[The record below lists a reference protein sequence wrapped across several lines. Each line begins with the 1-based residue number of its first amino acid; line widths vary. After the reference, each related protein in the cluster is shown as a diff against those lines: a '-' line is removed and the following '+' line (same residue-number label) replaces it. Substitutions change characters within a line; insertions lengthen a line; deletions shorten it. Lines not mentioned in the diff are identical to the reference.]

1 MPDFSLVQ
9 RRPARDL
16 YSPLTHIAKR
26 AEYGPCKTA
35 NHALCGFAAPEGWV
49 DETILT
55 LAGVKTLRD
64 GNYLCEECDAQFSK
78 RRLT

>member
-35 NHALCGFAAPEGWV
+35 NHSLCGFAAPEGWSQ
-49 DETILT
+49 ETILT
-55 LAGVKTLRD
+55 LAGLKTVRAD
-64 GNYLCEECDAQFSK
+64 GLCPECDRQFG
-78 RRLT
+78 RLP